1 MLMTIKCPI
10 VIALENDSMELINW
24 FSLNLM
30 KAKPDKFQ
38 AIAIGKKTKSQ
49 NLSFNLSGNKIVCE
63 DNVKLLG
70 VTIDS
75 DLNFDNHISEMCKK
89 TSRQLN
95 ILKRIGKYM
104 NRLGRLTSYYSFI
117 LSNFNYCPVIWHYC
131 SEKNQ
136 LKWKKSK
143 NVHYGLFMKTM
154 ILLMKIYFKIP
165 NHHH

>member
-1 MLMTIKCPI
+1 VSNCDNDIDVVTKT
-10 VIALENDSMELINW
+10 LENDSMELINW

-30 KAKPDKFQ
+30 KANPDKFP

-89 TSRQLN
+89 ASRQLN

-104 NRLGRLTSYYSFI
+104 NRLGKLTSYYSFI
-117 LSNFNYCPVIWHYC
+117 LSNCNYCPVIWHYC
-131 SEKNQ
+131 SEK
-136 LKWKKSK
+136 KSFKMEK
-143 NVHYGLFMKTM
+143 NPRTCITVYL
-154 ILLMKIYFKIP
+154 
-165 NHHH
+165 

>member
-1 MLMTIKCPI
+1 MPKI
-10 VIALENDSMELINW
+10 
-24 FSLNLM
+24 
-30 KAKPDKFQ
+30 
-38 AIAIGKKTKSQ
+38 TKSQ
-49 NLSFNLSGNKIVCE
+49 NLSFNLNGNKIVCE

-89 TSRQLN
+89 ASRQLN

-131 SEKNQ
+131 SEKIQ
-136 LKWKKSK
+136 LKWNKSK

-154 ILLMKIYFKIP
+154 ILLMKIYFKNP
-165 NHHH
+165 NYHH